1 RAARTSSADAPAQPA
16 RGTCWGE
23 GVRRR
28 NVWAVSTH
36 RTKRRRQRRDMKL
49 IVNSDQSLQ
58 DAIGELRQ
66 QYGAKRY
73 VSVQITAG
81 KSRTLDQNAIA
92 HVWYSQVA
100 RELREDDESG
110 VKAYCKLHFGVPI
123 LRGESDEFR
132 EKYDRL
138 IKPMRYDEKLELM
151 EWFPVTS
158 LMTT

>member
-1 RAARTSSADAPAQPA
+1 
-16 RGTCWGE
+16 
-23 GVRRR
+23 
-28 NVWAVSTH
+28 
-36 RTKRRRQRRDMKL
+36 MKL

-58 DAIGELRQ
+58 EAIGELRQ

-92 HVWYSQVA
+92 HVWYEQVA
-100 RELREDDESG
+100 RELREDDAAG
-110 VKAYCKLHFGVPI
+110 VKCFCKLHFGVPI
-123 LRGESDEFR
+123 LRDESDEFR

-158 LMTT
+158 LMTTPQLSKYLEKVQAHYQGRGVWLEFPAERGVA

>member
-1 RAARTSSADAPAQPA
+1 
-16 RGTCWGE
+16 
-23 GVRRR
+23 
-28 NVWAVSTH
+28 
-36 RTKRRRQRRDMKL
+36 MKL

-58 DAIGELRQ
+58 EAIGELRQ

-81 KSRTLDQNAIA
+81 KARTLDQNAIA
-92 HVWYSQVA
+92 HVWYEQVA
-100 RELREDDESG
+100 RELREDDAAG
-110 VKAYCKLHFGVPI
+110 VKCFCKLHFGVPI
-123 LRGESDEFR
+123 LRSESDEFR

-158 LMTT
+158 LMTTPQLSKYLEKVQAHYQGRGVWLEFPAERGVA

>member
-1 RAARTSSADAPAQPA
+1 
-16 RGTCWGE
+16 
-23 GVRRR
+23 
-28 NVWAVSTH
+28 
-36 RTKRRRQRRDMKL
+36 MKL

-92 HVWYSQVA
+92 HVWYEQVA
-100 RELREDDESG
+100 RELREDDAAG
-110 VKAYCKLHFGVPI
+110 VKCFCKLHFGVPI
-123 LRGESDEFR
+123 LRDESDVFR

-158 LMTT
+158 LMTTPQLSKYLEKVQAHYQGRGVWLEFPAERGVA

>member
-1 RAARTSSADAPAQPA
+1 
-16 RGTCWGE
+16 
-23 GVRRR
+23 
-28 NVWAVSTH
+28 
-36 RTKRRRQRRDMKL
+36 MKL

-81 KSRTLDQNAIA
+81 KARTLDQNAIA
-92 HVWYSQVA
+92 HVWYEQVA
-100 RELREDDESG
+100 RELREDDAAG
-110 VKAYCKLHFGVPI
+110 VKCFCKLHFGVPI
-123 LRGESDEFR
+123 LRSESDEFR

-158 LMTT
+158 LMTTPQLSKYLEKVQAHYQGRGVWLEFPAERGVA

>member
-1 RAARTSSADAPAQPA
+1 
-16 RGTCWGE
+16 
-23 GVRRR
+23 
-28 NVWAVSTH
+28 
-36 RTKRRRQRRDMKL
+36 MKL

-92 HVWYSQVA
+92 HVWYEQVA
-100 RELREDDESG
+100 RELREDDAAG
-110 VKAYCKLHFGVPI
+110 VKCFCKLHFGVPI
-123 LRGESDEFR
+123 LRDESDEFR

-158 LMTT
+158 LMTTPQLSKYLEKVQAHYQGRGVWLEFPEQRGFA

>member
-1 RAARTSSADAPAQPA
+1 
-16 RGTCWGE
+16 
-23 GVRRR
+23 
-28 NVWAVSTH
+28 
-36 RTKRRRQRRDMKL
+36 MKL

-81 KSRTLDQNAIA
+81 KARTLDQNAIA
-92 HVWYSQVA
+92 HVWYEQVA
-100 RELREDDESG
+100 RELREDDAAG
-110 VKAYCKLHFGVPI
+110 VKCFCKLHFGVPI
-123 LRGESDEFR
+123 LRDENDEFR
-132 EKYDRL
+132 EKYDRI

-158 LMTT
+158 LMTTPQLSKYLEKVQAHYQGRGVWLEFPAERGVA